1 MADFDAKLTGL
12 SAEILRDALQVYDTS
27 EMEHWLAGYDPM
39 ITAWRGDMTGG
50 FPALTGGFAALTGGF
65 PAIGHDRVGMAVSL
79 KKIFRL
85 PGRLPGVRLPL
96 AAELPALARSA
107 TLMSHLEA
115 LASWLGHHGRQV
127 TAADQLSDADAADA
141 ARRIGVGTEYLP
153 YLWEY
158 ALSAQWLELEDEPD
172 GSRTWAVLGATAYR
186 WADRD
191 DAGALYV
198 WSVVFA
204 SVLARVLEM
213 TAALDPAAA
222 RKLNFQGQGVV
233 VAMMLFLARGAE
245 LPRTEVSDLIK
256 DGAIGERPGR
266 RARRAWDRWVRA
278 HGDPALWLL
287 RELTTLHAV
296 TVRDSGDN
304 VVGLT
309 PLALWALRRQL
320 RQEAIEIPVLPATV
334 AQMQAVHLVALADAV
349 GEAEFD
355 AATASWVADRG
366 PDQASRELLAFAAF
380 SGPQSRLA
388 AVNLVRKFGI
398 GAHLAW
404 RDAMQR
410 PELRGYAR
418 IALSMMAADL
428 PESTLPL
435 VLDPDP
441 EDLAWVATDLLALA
455 CGAEIP
461 NPRQVAAQVAEAVP
475 RGEESWVFGLM
486 SHSTHPDVARL
497 LTVLGRHHPDR
508 RLARDAR
515 RAARTAARNRAAPRA
530 ERIPARSGGR

>member
-1 MADFDAKLTGL
+1 MGRLSYRLCPMADFDAKLTGL

-27 EMEHWLAGYDPM
+27 DMEHWLAGYDPM

-65 PAIGHDRVGMAVSL
+65 PAIGHDSVGMPVSL

-85 PGRLPGVRLPL
+85 PGRLPGVRLPP
-96 AAELPALARSA
+96 AAELPAMARSA

-141 ARRIGVGTEYLP
+141 ARRIGVGIEDLP

-158 ALSAQWLELEDEPD
+158 ALSARWLELEDEPD
-172 GSRTWAVLGATAYR
+172 GSRTWAVLGRTAYR

-191 DAGALYV
+191 DAGALQV

-204 SVLARVLEM
+204 SVLARVLEV
-213 TAALDPAAA
+213 AASLDRAAA
-222 RKLNFQGQGVV
+222 RKLNFRGQGVV
-233 VAMMLFLARGAE
+233 VARGAE
-245 LPRTEVSDLIK
+245 LPRTEVSGLIK
-256 DGAIGERPGR
+256 DGAIGEHPGR
-266 RARRAWDRWVRA
+266 RARRRWDGWVRA

-287 RELTTLHAV
+287 RELTTLRAV
-296 TVRDSGDN
+296 IVRDSGDSM
-304 VVGLT
+304 VALT

-334 AQMQAVHLVALADAV
+334 AQMQAVHLVALVDSV
-349 GEAEFD
+349 GDAEFD
-355 AATASWVADRG
+355 AAAAAWMAARG
-366 PDQASRELLAFAAF
+366 PDKASRELLAFAAF

-388 AVNLVRKFGI
+388 AVNLVRTTGI
-398 GAHLAW
+398 HAHLAW

-441 EDLAWVATDLLALA
+441 EDLAWLATDLLALA
-455 CGAEIP
+455 CGDQDP
-461 NPRQVAAQVAEAVP
+461 NRQQAAAQFALAVP
-475 RGEESWVFGLM
+475 PGEESWIFGLM
-486 SHSTHPDVARL
+486 SHSSHPDVARV
-497 LTVLGRHHPDR
+497 LTV
-508 RLARDAR
+508 
-515 RAARTAARNRAAPRA
+515 
-530 ERIPARSGGR
+530 